1 MLLAIDTATTFS
13 GLALYDGNGPAAEC
27 IWQSGRNH
35 TAQLLPQIETILRHV
50 GAVPADLRVL
60 AVSRGPGSWSGLR
73 AGLSLAKGMALAA
86 DLPLIGVS
94 TLEALAYQAAADDR
108 AALPLLRLGRGRYAA
123 ALFSADP
130 LPERVTADANLTLDE
145 LATLI
150 TEPTTVCGEV
160 DSAVRAVLQ
169 PLQRSGLVRFP
180 PQAALLRRPGY
191 LAELAWQR
199 HLLGDYD
206 DLTTLEPI
214 YLGDA
219 VKPPAV

>member
-27 IWQSGRNH
+27 VWHSGRNH
-35 TAQLLPQIETILRHV
+35 TAQLLPQIDAMLQNV
-50 GAVPADLRVL
+50 GATPADLQVL
-60 AVSRGPGSWSGLR
+60 AVSLGPGSWSGLR

-86 DLPLIGVS
+86 DLPLIGIS
-94 TLEALAYQAAADDR
+94 TLEALAYQAAEAGR
-108 AALPLLRLGRGRYAA
+108 AVLPLLRLGRGRYAA

-130 LPERVTADANLTLDE
+130 LPERATADTNLTIDE
-145 LATLI
+145 LAALI
-150 TEPTTVCGEV
+150 SEPTTVCGEL
-160 DSAVRAVLQ
+160 DAAVRSALQ
-169 PLQRSGLVRFP
+169 PLQRSGLVAFP

-191 LAELAWQR
+191 LAALAWQR
-199 HLLGDYD
+199 HLLADYD

-219 VKPPAV
+219 VKPAP